1 VKLDKYQR
9 KALRTGDNV
18 KLNEYQSGAK
28 ETAIY
33 PGELVYPALGLC
45 GEIGELFDAMDKG
58 VWEEI
63 PKEIGDVLWYV
74 ANVAADADLTL
85 SEVMGRKTFPN
96 NKKLT
101 YAESN
106 IAIKEIVFMGG
117 VVAENVKKTLRDD
130 AGVLCEKRRK
140 NIKVALKDIVI
151 NLVTIGWDYCEDQL
165 EDIAKAN
172 IEKLL
177 SRQERGKLTGD
188 GDNR

>member
-1 VKLDKYQR
+1 M
-9 KALRTGDNV
+9 

>member
-1 VKLDKYQR
+1 MKLDKYQR

-33 PGELVYPALGLC
+33 PGELIYPALGLC
-45 GEIGELFDAMDKG
+45 GEIGELFVAVVDGND
-58 VWEEI
+58 EEI

-74 ANVAADADLTL
+74 ANVAADAGLTL
-85 SEVMGRKTFPN
+85 SEVMGRKMFPN
-96 NKKLT
+96 NKTLI
-101 YAESN
+101 YAN
-106 IAIKEIVFMGG
+106 DDIAIEAVVIAGG
-117 VVAENVKKTLRDD
+117 VIAENVKKTLRDD
-130 AGVLCEKRRK
+130 AGVLCTRRRK
-140 NIKVALKDIVI
+140 NIKEALKDIVV
-151 NLVTIGWDYCEDQL
+151 NLNTICWARCEDQL
-165 EDIAKAN
+165 EDLAKAN